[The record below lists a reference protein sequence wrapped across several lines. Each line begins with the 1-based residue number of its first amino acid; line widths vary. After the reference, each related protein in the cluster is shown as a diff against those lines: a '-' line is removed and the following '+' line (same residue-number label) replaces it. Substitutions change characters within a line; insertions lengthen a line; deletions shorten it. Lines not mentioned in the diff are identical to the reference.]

1 MIMGDRVDAQQ
12 CAIDMDASC
21 MVICQGYPIS
31 EDILRQAEKKQIVVI
46 RTPHDTFTA
55 AQHINQSIPVR
66 FFMTRE
72 NLVTFHI
79 RDFVDDVKEVMAK
92 KSGWRRSGRS
102 RCPGDYRSSSPEQ
115 Y

>member
-1 MIMGDRVDAQQ
+1 M
-12 CAIDMDASC
+12 
-21 MVICQGYPIS
+21 
-31 EDILRQAEKKQIVVI
+31 I

-79 RDFVDDVKEVMAK
+79 RDFVDDVKEVMARK
-92 KSGWRRSGRS
+92 DSVIS
-102 RCPGDYRSSSPEQ
+102 RFWATRESL
-115 Y
+115 